1 MYYFFF
7 LYLSFKL
14 FLVLTFINIL
24 SFFSFFEAFLSIFF
38 YLLVKSKYAEAL
50 LIIFRKTFN
59 KNSNIGNAKKIKN
72 DKSEKS

>member
-24 SFFSFFEAFLSIFF
+24 SFFSFFEAFLSRFF